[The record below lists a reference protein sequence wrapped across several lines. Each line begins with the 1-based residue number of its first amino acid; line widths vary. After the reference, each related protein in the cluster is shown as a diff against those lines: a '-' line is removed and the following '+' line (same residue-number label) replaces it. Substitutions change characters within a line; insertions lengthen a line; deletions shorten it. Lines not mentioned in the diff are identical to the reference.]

1 MTHNH
6 EEEGGDGERTSGG
19 GGSYEYQSM
28 RTRAL
33 GCVAL
38 VNQLLTGT

>member
-19 GGSYEYQSM
+19 GSYAYQSM

-38 VNQLLTGT
+38 VNQLLTDT